1 LYFAVEHFF
10 SMFRFLHYGLAL
22 VLTLIGLKM
31 LLSHYYEPGLGIT
44 LGAVIAILAVS
55 VGASVIWPEPAED

>member
-1 LYFAVEHFF
+1 
-10 SMFRFLHYGLAL
+10 MFRFLHYGLAL